1 MFCLRHSSFHDVTA
15 VYIHLECSLSFTS
28 PTTAEMHHPLPHC
41 TRIHCWS
48 PETFS
53 TCQWMS
59 VGAIVSCF
67 VGGIRITHTSHP
79 LPQTAPLL
87 PSVTRQQNVVD
98 YWRESST
105 STAIPPLSASDIV
118 GQRNTIGG
126 ITFGAANVQ
135 SSWIPSETLACC
147 V

>member
-1 MFCLRHSSFHDVTA
+1 
-15 VYIHLECSLSFTS
+15 
-28 PTTAEMHHPLPHC
+28 
-41 TRIHCWS
+41 
-48 PETFS
+48 
-53 TCQWMS
+53 MS

-67 VGGIRITHTSHP
+67 VGGIRITHTSRP

-105 STAIPPLSASDIV
+105 STAIPPPSASDIV

-135 SSWIPSETLACC
+135 SS
-147 V
+147 